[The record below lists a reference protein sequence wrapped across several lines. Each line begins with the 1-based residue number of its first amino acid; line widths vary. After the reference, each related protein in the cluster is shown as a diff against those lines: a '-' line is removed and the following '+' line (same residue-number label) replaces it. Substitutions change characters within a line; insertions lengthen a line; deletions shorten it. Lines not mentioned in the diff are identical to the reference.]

1 MVMFIHCESSAANNW
16 KPTYQKQLQEIRQ
29 KKEKNWIHF
38 FLRSF
43 SSLLTDAFFK
53 IVNIR

>member
-1 MVMFIHCESSAANNW
+1 MVMFIHCASSAANNW

-29 KKEKNWIHF
+29 KKEKNWIQI

-43 SSLLTDAFFK
+43 SSLLTDAFF
-53 IVNIR
+53 